1 MDSKKVKGK
10 IKKVLK
16 VRRETLL
23 ELGKMFLNISAG
35 SALVGLFQPL
45 FQEKLTFEKAL
56 IPLLSS
62 VVLAIV
68 GIILLEVGGRK

>member
-1 MDSKKVKGK
+1 MKK
-10 IKKVLK
+10 
-16 VRRETLL
+16 ETLI

-35 SALVGLFQPL
+35 SALVGLLQPL

-56 IPLLSS
+56 IPLISSIALS
-62 VVLAIV
+62 II